1 MVGRGHTKETV
12 GLLNINSIHLYTLF
26 DGRSWSYQRNR
37 GVVKCKL
44 YTFGVGRGHTKETV
58 GLLNINSI
66 HLYTLFDGRS
76 WSYQRNRGVVKY
88 KLYTF
93 IHPLR

>member
-12 GLLNINSIHLYTLF
+12 GLLNVNSIHLYTLFDGRSWSYQRNRGVLNVNSIHLYTLF

-44 YTFGVGRGHTKETV
+44 YTF
-58 GLLNINSI
+58 
-66 HLYTLFDGRS
+66 
-76 WSYQRNRGVVKY
+76 
-88 KLYTF
+88 
-93 IHPLR
+93 IHPLRW